1 MKSDRYVITSTC
13 QTPCGELIL
22 GSIDGKLCL
31 CDWTKSRHRR
41 TVDNRIQKML
51 VARYMQ
57 GSTPVIEE
65 AKKQIAEY
73 FDGRR
78 REFDLP
84 VNLTGTGFQQRV
96 WEYIS
101 RIPYGTTRSYA
112 ALTSEVASES
122 DIRAVSNAVGAN
134 SLSIIIPFRNLF
146 EISNRLREDTYR
158 IGKCRLPRVDGARP
172 RRPRGPAQRRLNR
185 NYHDFQ
191 TPTGPMAQA

>member
-41 TVDNRIQKML
+41 TIDNRIQKML

-134 SLSIIIPFRNLF
+134 SLSIIIPCHRVIGSRGQLTGYAGGLVAKQYLIDF
-146 EISNRLREDTYR
+146 EKTLIAVENADSPESMERARADREALLSAD
-158 IGKCRLPRVDGARP
+158 
-172 RRPRGPAQRRLNR
+172 
-185 NYHDFQ
+185 
-191 TPTGPMAQA
+191 

>member
-1 MKSDRYVITSTC
+1 
-13 QTPCGELIL
+13 
-22 GSIDGKLCL
+22 
-31 CDWTKSRHRR
+31 
-41 TVDNRIQKML
+41 ML

-134 SLSIIIPFRNLF
+134 SLSIIIPCHRVIGSRGQLTGYAGGLVAKQYLIDF
-146 EISNRLREDTYR
+146 EKTLIALENADSPESMERARADREALLSAD
-158 IGKCRLPRVDGARP
+158 
-172 RRPRGPAQRRLNR
+172 
-185 NYHDFQ
+185 
-191 TPTGPMAQA
+191 

>member
-134 SLSIIIPFRNLF
+134 SLSIIIPCHRVIGSRGQLTGYAGGLVAKQYLIDF
-146 EISNRLREDTYR
+146 EKTLIALENADSPESMERARADREALLSAD
-158 IGKCRLPRVDGARP
+158 
-172 RRPRGPAQRRLNR
+172 
-185 NYHDFQ
+185 
-191 TPTGPMAQA
+191 

>member
-1 MKSDRYVITSTC
+1 MKSDRYVITTTC

-41 TVDNRIQKML
+41 TIDNRIQKML

-134 SLSIIIPFRNLF
+134 SLSIIIPCHRVIGSRGQLTGYAGGLVAKQYLIDF
-146 EISNRLREDTYR
+146 EKTLIAVENADSPESMERARADREALLSAD
-158 IGKCRLPRVDGARP
+158 
-172 RRPRGPAQRRLNR
+172 
-185 NYHDFQ
+185 
-191 TPTGPMAQA
+191 

>member
-134 SLSIIIPFRNLF
+134 SLSIIIPCHRVIGSRGQLTGYAGGLLAKQYLIDF
-146 EISNRLREDTYR
+146 EKTLIALENADSPESMERARADREALLSAD
-158 IGKCRLPRVDGARP
+158 
-172 RRPRGPAQRRLNR
+172 
-185 NYHDFQ
+185 
-191 TPTGPMAQA
+191 

>member
-134 SLSIIIPFRNLF
+134 SLSIIIPCHRVIGSRGQLTGYAGGLVAKQYLIDF
-146 EISNRLREDTYR
+146 EKTLIAVENADSPESMERARADREALLSAD
-158 IGKCRLPRVDGARP
+158 
-172 RRPRGPAQRRLNR
+172 
-185 NYHDFQ
+185 
-191 TPTGPMAQA
+191 